1 VNIVDEELLKLVTEI
16 LIIIILTL
24 ILIREYLSVKQ
35 E

>member
-1 VNIVDEELLKLVTEI
+1 MDEELLKLVTEI